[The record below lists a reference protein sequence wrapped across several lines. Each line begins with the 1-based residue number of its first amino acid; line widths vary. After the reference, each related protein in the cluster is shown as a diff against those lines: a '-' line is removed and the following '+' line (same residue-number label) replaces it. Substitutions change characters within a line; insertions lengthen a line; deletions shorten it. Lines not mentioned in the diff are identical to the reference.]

1 MSKVAEKGRARFRIP
16 EGGINPCLFPIRAS
30 SIQSRGG
37 SNHIF
42 RPKGTIRVDANQP
55 YRSNA
60 NSAARFTALSNR
72 RLRPQTTRLL
82 AATIKRGPRFEEV
95 STRGNSRP
103 ILPSS
108 SSSSFPSRFHSRHVC
123 SEKNCASLSLSL
135 SLFSKGNPA
144 LVSSWSLDKSRL
156 TNERSFRAW
165 RGGGYFAW
173 KSVTNS
179 SVALA
184 PFFSLS
190 PAGLRVTSRILVIR
204 LWTRS
209 FVTRQRFDSFSFS
222 IAATRLEKLGRIHD
236 DAVRQPH
243 RRSLVFSSS
252 LN

>member
-1 MSKVAEKGRARFRIP
+1 MRRKAERAFESPRVA
-16 EGGINPCLFPIRAS
+16 LIRAS
-30 SIQSRGG
+30 SPSVPHPSSPEEEAIIFSAPKARYVSMRISLTDLMPIPRPDLPLSR
-37 SNHIF
+37 IEDYD
-42 RPKGTIRVDANQP
+42 PKQRASSQ
-55 YRSNA
+55 
-60 NSAARFTALSNR
+60 R
-72 RLRPQTTRLL
+72 RLNGDL
-82 AATIKRGPRFEEV
+82 V
-95 STRGNSRP
+95 SRKSRRAEKSRP